1 MAATSIEIIDL
12 TMDEEIT
19 IRPKPRVLPKC
30 GYCGVYGHQVRKC
43 NNEYIINESNKIYRL
58 VAGINIEIRQIIDV
72 FLSYNG
78 KDLKFLSMELL
89 NIPFHKQV
97 TQEEFVSK
105 IHNFVKET
113 RDLQLS
119 NMLYRFTNYLSIY
132 DELTDGL
139 ARHINGEDYAFHCPS
154 DINERDKEVNEIE
167 DILKLVRR
175 NPYNRF
181 RYPSLWKSYIYDG
194 FDSSR
199 LVNGRATM
207 NRYIFFIQYL
217 INDKSYIKNRIDWV
231 LNDSSVIMDDIDCP
245 ICMDNT
251 NHTNIAVTQCGHSF
265 CHCCL
270 TTTIKTSI
278 KKDPT
283 KRCACPMCREPLTK
297 ITCNKL

>member
-1 MAATSIEIIDL
+1 MAATNIEIIDL
-12 TMDEEIT
+12 TMNEEDT
-19 IRPKPRVLPKC
+19 IRPKPRALPKC

-43 NNEYIINESNKIYRL
+43 NNEYILNESNKIYRL

-72 FLSYNG
+72 FLSYNS
-78 KDLKFLSMELL
+78 KELKFLSMELL

-97 TQEEFVSK
+97 TQEEFMSK
-105 IHNFVKET
+105 IHNFIKET
-113 RDLQLS
+113 RELQLS
-119 NMLYRFTNYLSIY
+119 NMLFRFTNYLSVY

-154 DINERDKEVNEIE
+154 DINERDREVNEIE
-167 DILKLVRR
+167 DILKLVRT

-181 RYPSLWKSYIYDG
+181 RYPALWKSYIYDG
-194 FDSSR
+194 FDVSK

-207 NRYIFFIQYL
+207 N
-217 INDKSYIKNRIDWV
+217 
-231 LNDSSVIMDDIDCP
+231 MDCP
-245 ICMDNT
+245 ICMDST

-265 CHCCL
+265 CHSCL
-270 TTTIKTSI
+270 TTTIKTAI

-283 KRCACPMCREPLTK
+283 KRCGCPMCREPLTK